1 MSFPLPIDEV
11 CLGRLDASRGIFPDL
26 DLTPDGGGAEGV
38 SRHHARI
45 YQIDNRIFVEDVGS
59 ANGTFLN
66 NQRLTPHLPHLL
78 REGDKLQLGRL
89 QLRVKFD

>member
-1 MSFPLPIDEV
+1 VPFPLPIDEV
-11 CLGRLDASRGIFPDL
+11 CLGRRDASRGIFPDL
-26 DLTPDGGGAEGV
+26 DLTPDGGVVEGV
-38 SRHHARI
+38 SRYHARI
-45 YQIDNRIFVEDVGS
+45 YQMGNRIFVEDVGS

-89 QLRVKFD
+89 RLRVEFD